1 MPSLLETLQNQVG
14 GGTLT
19 QLSQRLGADQQQTQQ
34 AIGAALPVLLGALAR
49 NASQPGGATALH
61 QALSR
66 DHDGSILNDV
76 AGSVNRADLTDGNKI
91 LGHVLG
97 NRQDTV
103 ATGVSKLSGLDSPK
117 VLQLLATLA
126 PVVMGTLGKM
136 QQQQHLDA
144 SGLATALS
152 GERRLGGLAG
162 LLDADGDGQI
172 VDDVLGKVSGVLGS
186 LFGGKR

>member
-1 MPSLLETLQNQVG
+1 MPSLLEALQSQVG

-19 QLSQRLGADQQQTQQ
+19 QLSQRLGADPQQTQQ

-49 NASQPGGATALH
+49 NAAQPGGATALH

-76 AGSVNRADLTDGNKI
+76 AGSVSRADLTDGNKI

-103 ATGVSKLSGLDSPK
+103 ATGVSKLSGLDGQK
-117 VLQLLATLA
+117 VAQLLATLA
-126 PVVMGTLGKM
+126 PVVMGALGQM
-136 QQQQHLDA
+136 QKQQHLDA

-172 VDDVLGKVSGVLGS
+172 ADDVLGKVSGVLGS